1 MTEQELLEAVRK
13 YIEWAEVKINSEWG
27 STYSLEKLIA
37 MNEMPEIYGE
47 ILKRIELLDKGD
59 RSKPKR

>member
-13 YIEWAEVKINSEWG
+13 YIEWAEVKIDGEWG

-47 ILKRIELLDKGD
+47 ILKRIELLDKSD

>member
-13 YIEWAEVKINSEWG
+13 YIEWAEVKIDGEWG

-37 MNEMPEIYGE
+37 MNEMPEIYSE